1 MPIPAA
7 AYFALEGGFFDLPYI
22 FPILKTIPFLFLF
35 YVLKVYFGGARNTS
49 ERDMHSKVVMIT
61 VHLPLLSP
69 PLSRD
74 PNLTLLPVQG
84 GTSGVGA
91 AVARDASSRATAA
104 RS

>member
-61 VHLPLLSP
+61 VLLPPP
-69 PLSRD
+69 PLPTSLHFHPSIR
-74 PNLTLLPVQG
+74 PLCNTLLV
-84 GTSGVGA
+84 
-91 AVARDASSRATAA
+91 
-104 RS
+104 

>member
-7 AYFALEGGFFDLPYI
+7 AYFALEGGFFELPYI

-61 VHLPLLSP
+61 VVESLAFCLPTKSY
-69 PLSRD
+69 S
-74 PNLTLLPVQG
+74 NTLFV
-84 GTSGVGA
+84 
-91 AVARDASSRATAA
+91 
-104 RS
+104 